1 MFKTLICVL
10 NKFIRLPDIKKKT
23 TTRRKHKD
31 LRNLPKTCLKLNDGI
46 MKLLFIGQITN

>member
-10 NKFIRLPDIKKKT
+10 NKFIRLPDIKKT

-31 LRNLPKTCLKLNDGI
+31 LRNLSKTCLKLNDGI
-46 MKLLFIGQITN
+46 TKLLFIGQITN

>member
-10 NKFIRLPDIKKKT
+10 NKFIRLTDIKKNKKT
-23 TTRRKHKD
+23 RKHKD